1 MLRRIPRRAAS
12 LALVA
17 ATALAGC
24 GGTNHLV
31 MSHRHSPG
39 SEARIVVLPVV
50 VPPTVAE
57 PERQG
62 RSLASIYATELL
74 RSYEVLEFERFKRS
88 LERRGLTL
96 DNVVDGDGVE
106 VVGTLGVD
114 GVLVSE
120 VYSWEPG
127 TPGFWF
133 LAKGG
138 RVGFVARLV
147 DMQSGSVIWS
157 VNRVAETGPSETLAV
172 GLASVFRDLA
182 DEMPRTLSPY

>member
-1 MLRRIPRRAAS
+1 MLRRIPHQTAL
-12 LALVA
+12 LALVVA
-17 ATALAGC
+17 VTLAGC

-31 MSHRHSPG
+31 MSHRHAPD
-39 SEARIVVLPVV
+39 SEPRIVVLPVML
-50 VPPTVAE
+50 PPSFKE
-57 PERQG
+57 PDRQG

-96 DNVVDGDGVE
+96 DNVVDGDGIE
-106 VVGTLGVD
+106 VVSTLGVD

-138 RVGFVARLV
+138 RIGFVARLV
-147 DMQSGSVIWS
+147 DMETGSVIWS
-157 VNRVAETGPSETLAV
+157 VNRIAETGPSETLAV
-172 GLASVFRDLA
+172 GLASVFRDLT
-182 DEMPRTLSPY
+182 DEMPRTFTPY

>member
-1 MLRRIPRRAAS
+1 V
-12 LALVA
+12 LAVLGIGLSVGL
-17 ATALAGC
+17 TGC
-24 GGTNHLV
+24 GGTEHLV

-39 SEARIVVLPVV
+39 SEARIVVLPIAL
-50 VPPTVAE
+50 PPSVAE

-74 RSYEVLEFERFKRS
+74 RSYEVLEFDRFKRS

-96 DNVVDGDGVE
+96 ENVVDGDGVE

-127 TPGFWF
+127 KPGFWF

-147 DMQSGSVIWS
+147 DPETGSVIWS
-157 VNRVAETGPSETLAV
+157 VNRVAETGPSETLAL
-172 GLASVFRDLA
+172 GLATVFRDLA
-182 DEMPRTLSPY
+182 DEMPRTLTPY